1 MHYQSGSFA
10 TTSCKNVETLPWI
23 NGLSCFKSL
32 LVTGLRDIIL
42 TSVLPP
48 IQSCSSKS
56 WVWSCIASNF
66 DKRWRGGN
74 QKHKIMDRPFMPKY
88 GTVSHILLQ
97 LVVAFVITL
106 EISFLTKLMFMI
118 LKNSISKIYL
128 FFLSEPREEFLL
140 RVTSLAQLPNFEG

>member
-1 MHYQSGSFA
+1 
-10 TTSCKNVETLPWI
+10 
-23 NGLSCFKSL
+23 
-32 LVTGLRDIIL
+32 
-42 TSVLPP
+42 
-48 IQSCSSKS
+48 
-56 WVWSCIASNF
+56 
-66 DKRWRGGN
+66 
-74 QKHKIMDRPFMPKY
+74 MPKY

-140 RVTSLAQLPNFEG
+140 RVTSLAQLPNFEGQLLSGNCRNVTTSHYGSNLIY